1 MLPENVQVYV
11 RVSPLFEHEVTHE
24 LQTELELKNL
34 RSQSAAKSPRSTG
47 SAKSRD
53 LEELRGVELAE
64 RLGCVK
70 LNPN

>member
-1 MLPENVQVYV
+1 MTN
-11 RVSPLFEHEVTHE
+11 E

-34 RSQSAAKSPRSTG
+34 RSQSADKSPRSNG
-47 SAKSRD
+47 SVISRD

-70 LNPN
+70 LKPN